1 MVRALLGRVLGGMVL
16 VLVLSFLSFA
26 VWSAI
31 PRNANINLA
40 LPQDWSEAD
49 KAAAIQQLGL
59 DRPLY
64 EQWGDYVWSLG
75 TRADFGDTLSVRGG
89 GQPVRPVLMEA
100 LPRTL
105 WLAAGGFALA
115 LLLAVPLGLLSALRP
130 GSLLDRGVLLFA
142 IVGVVMHPFI
152 VGLILK
158 YMFALKWGFAPAG
171 EYCPLKGEAAY
182 GDPTVPW
189 GNYHTCG
196 GFVAW
201 LDHLLLPWLT
211 FALFFLPIYTR
222 IVRTRLVETLGEQ
235 YVLTARAKGASEGR
249 IVRRHVLRTGFGPL
263 AAIIA
268 VDAGTIIVAA
278 IYIETIFGLGGI
290 GTLVVNNLS
299 GSFGYDRTIVVGIVV
314 LAAIGI
320 TIASLL
326 ADLTIR
332 SLDPRVRSASRAF

>member
-1 MVRALLGRVLGGMVL
+1 MVRALLGRVLGGIVL

-26 VWSAI
+26 VWSTI
-31 PRNANINLA
+31 PRSANLA
-40 LPQDWSEAD
+40 LALPEGWTAAQKQEALER
-49 KAAAIQQLGL
+49 LGL
-59 DRPLY
+59 ERPLH
-64 EQWGDYVWSLG
+64 EQWGDYAWGLA
-75 TRADFGDTLSVRGG
+75 TRADFGESLSLYGG
-89 GQPVRPVLMEA
+89 YPVRPILMSA

-115 LLLAVPLGLLSALRP
+115 LLLAVPLGLVSALRP
-130 GSLLDRGVLLFA
+130 GSLLDRGVLFFA
-142 IVGVVMHPFI
+142 VVGVVMHPFV

-158 YMFALKWGFAPAG
+158 YVLARRLGLAPEG
-171 EYCPLKGEAAY
+171 EYCPLKGEALSGYTEGGFADY
-182 GDPTVPW
+182 S
-189 GNYHTCG
+189 TCG
-196 GFVAW
+196 GFVDW
-201 LDHLLLPWLT
+201 LDHMWLPWLT

-290 GTLVVNNLS
+290 GTLVVHNLS
-299 GSFGYDRTIVVGIVV
+299 GQFGYDRTVVVGIVV
-314 LAAIGI
+314 FAAIGI

-326 ADLTIR
+326 ADVTIR

>member
-1 MVRALLGRVLGGMVL
+1 MVRALLGRVLGGIVL
-16 VLVLSFLSFA
+16 VLVLSFFSFA

-40 LPQDWSEAD
+40 LPQDWSQAQ
-49 KAAAIQQLGL
+49 KAAALDELGL
-59 DRPLY
+59 DQRLY

-75 TRADFGDTLSVRGG
+75 TRADFGNTLSIGG
-89 GQPVRPVLMEA
+89 GTPVRPVLMEA

-130 GSLLDRGVLLFA
+130 GTLLDRGILFFA
-142 IVGVVMHPFI
+142 VVGVVMHPFI
-152 VGLILK
+152 VGLLLK
-158 YMFALKWGFAPAG
+158 FVLATRLDVAPHG
-171 EYCPLKGEAAY
+171 EYCPLNGIAEY

-201 LDHLLLPWLT
+201 LDHLWLPWLT

-222 IVRTRLVETLGEQ
+222 VVRTRLVETLGEQ
-235 YVLTARAKGASEGR
+235 YVMTARAKGASERR
-249 IVRRHVLRTGFGPL
+249 IVTRHVLRNGFAPL

-278 IYIETIFGLGGI
+278 IYIETVFGLGGI
-290 GTLVVNNLS
+290 GTLVVHNLS
-299 GSFGYDRTIVVGIVV
+299 GSFGYDRTVIVGIVV
-314 LAAIGI
+314 FAAIGI

-332 SLDPRVRSASRAF
+332 GLDPRVRSASRAF

>member
-1 MVRALLGRVLGGMVL
+1 MIRALLGRVLGGLVL
-16 VLVLSFLSFA
+16 VVVLSFLSFA
-26 VWSAI
+26 VWSTI
-31 PRNANINLA
+31 PRTANANLA
-40 LPQDWSEAD
+40 LPEGWT
-49 KAAAIQQLGL
+49 AAQKQAALERLGI

-64 EQWGDYVWSLG
+64 EQWADYAWGLT
-75 TRADFGDTLSVRGG
+75 TRADFGETLSLYGG
-89 GQPVRPVLMEA
+89 YPARPVLMAA

-130 GSLLDRGVLLFA
+130 GTLLDRGILFFA
-142 IVGVVMHPFI
+142 VVGVVMHPFV

-158 YMFALKWGFAPAG
+158 YVLARHLGLAPEGA
-171 EYCPLKGEAAY
+171 YCPLKGQAAY
-182 GDPTVPW
+182 GDPYDPS
-189 GNYHTCG
+189 GDYYTCG
-196 GFVAW
+196 GFAAW
-201 LDHLLLPWLT
+201 LDHLWLPWLT

-235 YVLTARAKGASEGR
+235 YVLTARAKGASERR
-249 IVRRHVLRTGFGPL
+249 IVTRHVLRTGFAPL

-290 GTLVVNNLS
+290 GTQVVHNLS
-299 GSFGYDRTIVVGIVV
+299 GQYGYDRTIVVGIVV
-314 LAAIGI
+314 FAAIGI

-326 ADLTIR
+326 ADVTIR

>member
-1 MVRALLGRVLGGMVL
+1 MVRALLGRVFSGILL

-26 VWSAI
+26 VWSTI
-31 PRNANINLA
+31 PRTANINLA
-40 LPQDWSEAD
+40 LPRDWPEAQ
-49 KAAAIQQLGL
+49 KAAALQELGL

-75 TRADFGDTLSVRGG
+75 TRGDFGDTLSLAGG
-89 GQPVRPVLMEA
+89 SPARPILMDA

-115 LLLAVPLGLLSALRP
+115 LLLAVPLGLLSAVRR
-130 GSLLDRGVLLFA
+130 GSLVDRGILFFA
-142 IVGVVMHPFI
+142 VVGVAMHPFVI
-152 VGLILK
+152 GLILK
-158 YMFALKWGFAPAG
+158 YVLATRLGLAPPG
-171 EYCPLKGEAAY
+171 EYCPVKGIAEY

-201 LDHLLLPWLT
+201 LDHMWLPWLT

-235 YVLTARAKGASEGR
+235 FVMTARAKGASERR
-249 IVRRHVLRTGFGPL
+249 IVTRHVLRSGFAPI

-268 VDAGTIIVAA
+268 VDVGTIIVAA

-290 GTLVVNNLS
+290 GTLVVHNLS
-299 GSFGYDRTIVVGIVV
+299 GEFGYDRTVVVGIVV
-314 LAAIGI
+314 LAAMAI
-320 TIASLL
+320 TVANLM
-326 ADLTIR
+326 ADVTIR
-332 SLDPRVRSASRAF
+332 SLDPRVRSATRAF